1 MFRWRKAVGR
11 RSAVVALA
19 CAAALTVSQG
29 QAFAAA
35 EWRLSAPPPVSP
47 GDEVSFYLKVTCDE
61 GPCGYSSSFLLVAR
75 ALNGARF
82 DTSGNTSFD
91 LVKTSNQAGVG
102 SCRVEEYRVT
112 CQAAG
117 SGSVDAGDGLV
128 SARSV
133 TGIAPS
139 EASTPAFSLSWS
151 DS

>member
-1 MFRWRKAVGR
+1 MAGR

-35 EWRLSAPPPVSP
+35 DWRLPGNPGVPP
-47 GDEVSFYLKVTCDE
+47 GGKVSFYLKVTCDE
-61 GPCGYSSSFLLVAR
+61 GPCSYSSSFLLMAR

-82 DTSGNTSFD
+82 DTSEGTSFD
-91 LVKTSNQAGVG
+91 LVKSSNQARVG
-102 SCRVEEYRVT
+102 ACRVEEYRVL
-112 CQAAG
+112 CQVAG
-117 SGSVDAGDGLV
+117 SGSADAGDGLV

-133 TGIAPS
+133 TGVAPS